1 MTSCYLYYHNN
12 SRFIFKADIIITW
25 ILVYMILGNA
35 LTMPAIPAGIIAV
48 ISGIVMYT
56 LINVRYVGYVLG
68 ALFSAI
74 LTFTLM
80 YVLPMNRLSFAAN
93 IVITLLVF
101 AFLYNKHGGFNC
113 ILHKLFPDNTKYMND
128 PQYQRWHITMYCLK
142 NGIPNPYDKYDEEQ
156 AARKIAMKEYKKAAR
171 KQARAERK
179 QVRIAR
185 AEARKARKE
194 SNELTD
200 ALADNV
206 ATMSAADFI
215 QSLPPYEESVSN
227 DRLVSIAEAAAI
239 FGIDNLSMEK
249 AYNEY
254 KDKLLVELAGRLD
267 VDTAA
272 EIQYLEFD
280 NYEDAAKALGELP
293 QSCYIASIMDKENNL
308 HEGDGRHWTI
318 CYEVLTFHMDHEKTQ
333 FICLA
338 KLYEDY
344 KDVNEAADKVME
356 LKNCEAGDMC
366 INKVYDYQA
375 VKGRIIASFPTP
387 DDELHLS
394 ENVCNTVWGL
404 PVIYTII
411 EPGSD
416 RKGGCY
422 VPVTKKL
429 AAIWGISVD
438 ELHISAVDNLTHV
451 FRWGGPNGYW
461 GLQHDIELGL
471 KYTNKV
477 LHMKNANEYPT
488 LYHFDLNM
496 KGETKSYS
504 NGHILSAEIMDLKKS
519 LEMCESTDEIYVI
532 ISRNSTE
539 GYNRDENDRSC
550 GYTHIKCD
558 TLCYPEKEALLLKML
573 SKSLE
578 VYSDEYTLVSNHIYN
593 YSFIDHT
600 LTLVE

>member
-113 ILHKLFPDNTKYMND
+113 ILHRLFPDNTKYMND
-128 PQYQRWHITMYCLK
+128 PQYQRWHITMYCLQ

-171 KQARAERK
+171 EQARAERK

-194 SNELTD
+194 SNELTG

-267 VDTAA
+267 ADTTV

-293 QSCYIASIMDKENNL
+293 KSCYIASIMDKEDNL

-318 CYEVLTFHMDHEKTQ
+318 CYEVITFHMDHEKTP

-394 ENVCNTVWGL
+394 ENICNTVWGL

-429 AAIWGISVD
+429 AAIWGISVE
-438 ELHISAVDNLTHV
+438 ELHTCAVDNLTHV
-451 FRWGGPNGYW
+451 FRWDGYNGYW
-461 GLQHDIELGL
+461 RLLSDMDL
-471 KYTNKV
+471 KLKFAD
-477 LHMKNANEYPT
+477 KIFIPGGEEKYPAV
-488 LYHFDLNM
+488 YHFDLHM
-496 KGETKSYS
+496 RGETKSYT
-504 NGHILSAEIMDLKKS
+504 NGHILSSEIMDLKKS
-519 LEMCESTDEIYVI
+519 LEMLESTNEIYVI
-532 ISRNSTE
+532 LAYDGAG
-539 GYNRDENDRSC
+539 GYNRDENDRAMI
-550 GYTHIKCD
+550 YTYFDCKGL
-558 TLCYPEKEALLLKML
+558 TEEEKQLKALEMMK
-573 SKSLE
+573 KSFPM
-578 VYSDEYTLVSNHIYN
+578 YSDECTLVSQHIYN